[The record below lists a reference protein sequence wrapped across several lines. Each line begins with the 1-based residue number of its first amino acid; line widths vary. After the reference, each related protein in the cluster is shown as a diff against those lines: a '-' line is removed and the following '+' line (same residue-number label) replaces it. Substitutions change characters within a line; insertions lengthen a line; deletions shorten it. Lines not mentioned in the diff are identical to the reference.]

1 MDRQIICFA
10 VPSFELALVRLNDS
24 TLRTRPL
31 ALAPFNTPRA
41 LLHDVS
47 PEAKQ
52 DGLHIGMP
60 LEHARRLCPSLHV
73 LSPNPYR
80 VRSADQSLMNVVAH
94 YTPVWEPA
102 RPGAFIMDVTGTA
115 RLFGPA
121 CDVVAKVQQEVFDRY
136 RLDGLAGVG
145 GNKLVAQTA
154 ARLIEPSELYEV
166 RPGSER
172 HFMAPLSVLLLPGLQ
187 RPCMRKVLERLDDL
201 NLRTLGEVAESP
213 LDALE
218 LAVGDYARTLYRWAQ
233 GIDHVPVLPPARQPS
248 LEEIVALEPD
258 EVDDSVLMGRLLD
271 ALQGLCRTLRS
282 QRRVCGSLA
291 LTIRYSD
298 QLEVTKRERI
308 NPETC
313 WECDLSPIV
322 SALFRKCVRRRIR
335 LQAMTLIMTGLT
347 AYAEQVSL
355 FDDRPLDEQRRYDRA
370 KKLALALDQLQA
382 RYGEGAIHYGRNH

>member
-1 MDRQIICFA
+1 MDCQIICFA
-10 VPSFELALVRLNDS
+10 IPSFELALVRLNDP
-24 TLRTRPL
+24 TIRTRPL

-73 LSPNPYR
+73 LSPNPSR

-94 YTPVWEPA
+94 YAPVWEPSQ
-102 RPGAFIMDVTGTA
+102 PGSFVMDVTGTA

-121 CDVVAKVQQEVFDRY
+121 CDVAAKVQQEIFDRY
-136 RLDGLAGVG
+136 HLDGLAGVG
-145 GNKLVAQTA
+145 CNKLVAQTA
-154 ARLIEPSELYEV
+154 ATLIEPSELYDV
-166 RPGSER
+166 RPGSEQV
-172 HFMAPLSVLLLPGLQ
+172 FMSPLSVRALPGLQ

-218 LAVGDYARTLYRWAQ
+218 LAFGDYAGQLSRWAQ
-233 GIDHVPVLPPARQPS
+233 GIDHLPVLPPASRPR
-248 LEEIVALEPD
+248 LEETVLLEPD
-258 EVDDSVLMGRLLD
+258 EIDDPVLMGRLLD
-271 ALQGLCRTLRS
+271 MLQRLCRTLRS
-282 QRRVCGSLA
+282 QRRVCGSLS

-298 QLEVTKRERI
+298 QLEVTKQERVSR
-308 NPETC
+308 ETC

-335 LQAMTLIMTGLT
+335 FRAMTLSMTGLT
-347 AYAEQVSL
+347 TYAEQVSL
-355 FDDRPLDEQRRYDRA
+355 FDDRPLDEQRRHDRA
-370 KKLALALDQLQA
+370 KKLAVALDTLHA
-382 RYGEGAIHYGRNH
+382 RFGDHAIQYGRSH

>member
-1 MDRQIICFA
+1 MDRQIVCFA
-10 VPSFELALVRLNDS
+10 IPSFELALVRLNDP

-73 LSPNPYR
+73 LSPNPCR
-80 VRSADQSLMNVVAH
+80 VRSADQSLMNVVAL
-94 YTPVWEPA
+94 YAPVWEPSE
-102 RPGAFIMDVTGTA
+102 PGSFVMDVTGTA

-121 CDVVAKVQQEVFDRY
+121 CDVAAKVQQEIFDRY
-136 RLDGLAGVG
+136 RLDGLAGLG
-145 GNKLVAQTA
+145 CNKLVAQTA

-172 HFMAPLSVLLLPGLQ
+172 PFMAPLSVRLLPGLQ

-201 NLRTLGEVAESP
+201 NLCALGEVAEIP

-218 LAVGDYARTLYRWAQ
+218 VALGDYAGQLSRWAH
-233 GIDHVPVLPPARQPS
+233 GIDSVPVLPPIAQPS
-248 LEEIVALEPD
+248 LEETVCLDPD
-258 EVDDSVLMGRLLD
+258 EIDDSVLMGRLLD
-271 ALQGLCRTLRS
+271 ALQRLCQTLRS

-291 LTIRYSD
+291 LAIRYSD
-298 QLEVTKRERI
+298 QLEVTKQERI

-335 LQAMTLIMTGLT
+335 LRAMTLSMSGLT

-355 FDDRPLDEQRRYDRA
+355 FDERPSREQKRRARA
-370 KKLALALDQLQA
+370 QALALTLDQLQT
-382 RYGEGAIHYGRNH
+382 RFGEQAIHFGRNH